1 MPRNIIPIELQR
13 LRGNPGKRRLHAGPE
28 PTRTEGPPEPL
39 SFLSEDA
46 KGEWCRLAPELHWLG
61 LLTILDHSAFGAYCS
76 SFARWMTADRQ
87 LESEGLL
94 ATGSMGNVVAHP
106 LFKIAV
112 QSARDM
118 IRIGSEFGL
127 TPCGRARLAAGGYTS
142 PDPPSKFGDLLA

>member
-13 LRGNPGKRRLHAGPE
+13 LRGNPSRRPLRSGPQ
-28 PTRTEGPPEPL
+28 PARTEEQPEPL

-46 KGEWCRLAPELHWLG
+46 KGEWRRLAPELHRLG
-61 LLTILDHSAFGAYCS
+61 LLTVLDHTAFGAYCM
-76 SFARWMTADRQ
+76 SFARWVAADRQ

-127 TPCGRARLAAGGYTS
+127 TPCGRTRLAAGGYTS